1 MRVGQNPAKSIEQ
14 VAHPKIITVATVT
27 YIPHLKGFYA
37 QSLDVLKSCLNSLW
51 ENTALPYDLLVYDNN
66 SCAEVQEFLLDV
78 KEKGLI
84 QYLIMSDKNLG
95 KGGAW
100 NFIFQGSPGEVIAY
114 SDSDVLFYPG
124 WLEKSMEIL
133 DTFPNVGMVTGRPLR
148 SPEEFYSKTL
158 EWAQNEPD
166 VLLESGKFIPWNIF
180 REHILSLGISEEQAR
195 EWFESK
201 SEWKMTYKGVT
212 AFISAAHFQFV
223 TRKKVVQQ
231 FLPFEM
237 DRPMGQVRS
246 LDQLINQAGYLRLA
260 TSEPYVKH
268 LGNRVDGNQDAYAS
282 GDVTDKSKVGN
293 RFLDIPMIRQSLL
306 GIYDFIFKL
315 YYEN

>member
-1 MRVGQNPAKSIEQ
+1 MRIGQNPAKTIEH
-14 VAHPKIITVATVT
+14 VALPKNITVATVT

-37 QSLDVLKSCLNSLW
+37 QSLEVLKSCLNSLL
-51 ENTALPYDLLVYDNN
+51 ENTTLPYDLFVFDNN
-66 SCAEVQEFLLDV
+66 SCAEVKEFLSES

-84 QYLIMSDKNLG
+84 QYLLMSDKNIG

-114 SDSDVLFYPG
+114 SDSDVFFYPG
-124 WLEKSMEIL
+124 WLENSMKIL
-133 DTFPNVGMVTGRPLR
+133 ETFPNVGMVTARPLR
-148 SPEEFYSKTL
+148 SPEEYYSKTL
-158 EWAQNEPD
+158 EWAQNQPD
-166 VLLESGKFIPWNIF
+166 VSLENGKFIPWDIF
-180 REHILSLGISEEQAR
+180 REHILSLGIMEEQAH

-201 SEWKMTYKGVT
+201 SEWRLTYKGVS

-223 TRKKVVQQ
+223 TRKSVVQQ

-246 LDQLINQAGYLRLA
+246 LDRLLNQAGYLRLA
-260 TSEPYVKH
+260 TCDPYVKH
-268 LGNRVDGNQDAYAS
+268 LGNRIE
-282 GDVTDKSKVGN
+282 GDQELYKNGEIPGKSKVEY
-293 RFLDIPMIRQSLL
+293 RLLDTPVIKQSLL
-306 GIYDFIFKL
+306 GIYDYIFRL

>member
-14 VAHPKIITVATVT
+14 VVHPKNITVATVT

-37 QSLDVLKSCLNSLW
+37 QSLEVLKSCLNSLW

-124 WLEKSMEIL
+124 WLENSMKIL
-133 DTFPNVGMVTGRPLR
+133 ETFPNVGMVTGRPLR
-148 SPEEFYSKTL
+148 SPEEYYSATL
-158 EWAQNEPD
+158 EWAQNQPD
-166 VLLESGKFIPWNIF
+166 VSLENGKFIPWDIF
-180 REHILSLGISEEQAR
+180 WEHTLSLGIDEKQAR
-195 EWFESK
+195 EWYESK
-201 SEWKMTYKGVT
+201 SEWRVTYKGVS
-212 AFISAAHFQFV
+212 AFVSAAHFQFI
-223 TRKKVVQQ
+223 TRKSVIEQ

-246 LDQLINQAGYLRLA
+246 LDRSINQAGYLRLA
-260 TSEPYVKH
+260 TCEPYVKH
-268 LGNRVDGNQDAYAS
+268 LGNRIEGSQELH
-282 GDVTDKSKVGN
+282 TKSEIPRKLKVEG
-293 RFLDIPMIRQSLL
+293 RFLDTPVIKQSLL
-306 GIYDFIFKL
+306 GIYDYIFKL